1 MMRTL
6 GGTPLVTVALEKRRM
21 VAILRRMCYFWRRCR
36 KGWATQATQQQ
47 KVETSL
53 ALSDLSDSIRIMEGQ
68 QALSPQKPPLKQAQL
83 SPKKGKR
90 ERKPPGRKGSRY
102 SALEEP

>member
-1 MMRTL
+1 MATL
-6 GGTPLVTVALEKRRM
+6 LVLAFGLVTL
-21 VAILRRMCYFWRRCR
+21 CYFWRRCR

-68 QALSPQKPPLKQAQL
+68 QALSLQKPPLKQAQL